1 MLTTGQKK
9 EINKSILQRLLR
21 KIYGDHK
28 TGHQHYTRP
37 WVFQAEAVVLI
48 VAASVCLLWQWIY
61 IDQPH
66 AMHFEDVRLQE
77 IVNRIEDK
85 FNVTVIAE
93 NAALYECLV
102 SVDLTDQSL
111 KNTLYL
117 ISGTLDVQYQQ
128 QGRTIVLKGGE
139 CH

>member
-1 MLTTGQKK
+1 
-9 EINKSILQRLLR
+9 
-21 KIYGDHK
+21 
-28 TGHQHYTRP
+28 
-37 WVFQAEAVVLI
+37 
-48 VAASVCLLWQWIY
+48 
-61 IDQPH
+61 
-66 AMHFEDVRLQE
+66 MHFEDVRLQE

-93 NAALYECLV
+93 NVALYECLV

-139 CH
+139 CR

>member
-21 KIYGDHK
+21 KIYWDRK
-28 TGHQHYTRP
+28 TGHKHYTRP
-37 WVFQAEAVVLI
+37 WVFQAEAVILI
-48 VAASVCLLWQWIY
+48 VAASACLLWQRIY

-66 AMHFEDVRLQE
+66 TMHFEDVRLRE
-77 IVNRIEDK
+77 IVHRIEDK

-102 SVDLTDQSL
+102 TVDLTDQSL
-111 KNTLYL
+111 KNILHL
-117 ISGTLDVQYQQ
+117 ISGTLAVQYQQ

-139 CH
+139 CR